1 MLKGLQLKGQVQM
14 LDSST
19 TTPDGA
25 IHACDSGCDDDAF
38 FENVRRCSQKGHEY
52 RSQQELARLNEA
64 AAESK
69 QLSTGSSPRTAVA
82 VVKRVGGHVPLLRRA
97 GSVTGR
103 ALRIARSGKWHG
115 MALRDL
121 FVRCA
126 RMCRPVLLE
135 RLKQYYLYVKRR

>member
-1 MLKGLQLKGQVQM
+1 M
-14 LDSST
+14 LDSSNT
-19 TTPDGA
+19 TSDAA
-25 IHACDSGCDDDAF
+25 IHVCDSSCDDAF
-38 FENVRRCSQKGHEY
+38 FEDMRRCSQKGREC
-52 RSQQELARLNEA
+52 RSQQELARLNDA

-69 QLSTGSSPRTAVA
+69 QPPVRGGSWTVVA
-82 VVKRVGGHVPLLRRA
+82 VVKRVGGRVPLLRRA

-103 ALRIARSGKWHG
+103 ALRIARAGKWHG

-135 RLKQYYLYVKRR
+135 RLKQYYLYMKRR